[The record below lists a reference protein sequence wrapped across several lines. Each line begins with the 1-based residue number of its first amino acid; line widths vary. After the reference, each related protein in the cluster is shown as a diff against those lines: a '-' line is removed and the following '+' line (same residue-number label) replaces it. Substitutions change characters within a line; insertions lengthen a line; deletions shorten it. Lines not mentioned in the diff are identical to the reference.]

1 MATLLECP
9 ICFNEN
15 IPSDSTPICPNGHN
29 FCGVC
34 LPQIQCVRS
43 WQHSRNARSIQ
54 DLRAACPMCR
64 GPIPFVPTPE
74 QLEEQARH
82 DAQRAQNEAQRLAA
96 VAAHAERR
104 EQLRA
109 RRDAR
114 LARAAE
120 RNARP
125 APPAPQDAREAQVDA
140 IMNQRMAEVA
150 RELGVPHLAP
160 APQARPAHR
169 VPDPLH
175 QDLFDANVREGRI
188 PANAIYG
195 GIHHRRCGAEGCLR
209 TGGQD
214 GVRFLR
220 WNGGSRRY
228 RCELHQ
234 NV

>member
-1 MATLLECP
+1 
-9 ICFNEN
+9 
-15 IPSDSTPICPNGHN
+15 
-29 FCGVC
+29 
-34 LPQIQCVRS
+34 
-43 WQHSRNARSIQ
+43 
-54 DLRAACPMCR
+54 MCR

-175 QDLFDANVREGRI
+175 RDLFDANVREGRI
-188 PANAIYG
+188 PANATYG